1 MSPKSATAAKAG
13 DEVVQGPSHIHTKEA
28 STQYPPGVSAWAL
41 CLLLLPELTSA
52 QPWGPR
58 RAQRPLGLGCT
69 QQGDSSASLIWPVCP
84 HLPTEPRRGDLIS
97 HSQGPS
103 SPTTTRK
110 GENDLGNV
118 SWQRSPTNFFFFFLS
133 LLEILTKPWPWSG
146 PACPKLLPGNHHPAP
161 SSPSRSSLGY
171 LPAGKP
177 ISHCHPT
184 VVRLQVPAV
193 PHRPVEKGRA
203 MKLPTQLPTALP
215 PVSPCELFELKYKEW
230 AAETHPPPSSLGL
243 LFKSMH
249 RFQTWRLPRFYGPF
263 APSLGVLG
271 FQDAHA
277 HGRAYACWC
286 VLGPWWHLPPCP
298 WLQLLLL
305 P

>member
-1 MSPKSATAAKAG
+1 MTW
-13 DEVVQGPSHIHTKEA
+13 EM
-28 STQYPPGVSAWAL
+28 
-41 CLLLLPELTSA
+41 CL
-52 QPWGPR
+52 GR
-58 RAQRPLGLGCT
+58 
-69 QQGDSSASLIWPVCP
+69 
-84 HLPTEPRRGDLIS
+84 DL
-97 HSQGPS
+97 
-103 SPTTTRK
+103 SPT
-110 GENDLGNV
+110 
-118 SWQRSPTNFFFFFLS
+118 FFFFLS

-230 AAETHPPPSSLGL
+230 AAETHHPPFSLGL

-249 RFQTWRLPRFYGPF
+249 RCQTWRLPRFYGPF

-305 P
+305 PQALFLPGGQSGGSPFQVQRKQLWPCQAAAQQNMLPRSTIGREEEP